1 MKNFEKKEINLN
13 KLIDR
18 LSSIELSYSQSDS
31 NNFTLK
37 QERDLIMREKIDLE
51 KKNEDL
57 LREHKYLINR
67 VNKLQE
73 ELKIKSELENKFSED
88 IDDLNQETE
97 NLVEEIEKWR
107 M

>member
-31 NNFTLK
+31 NNFSLK

-97 NLVEEIEKWR
+97 NLFEEIEKWR
-107 M
+107 T